1 MSSFTGNQ
9 RLFGPP
15 SNLTFGLK
23 GSSQLFSLAYEHI
36 MNAYDAYVCW
46 WCQSLLP
53 VMVPLGPL
61 FREDYYL
68 IASGIGFNT
77 DAALICLPQAAP
89 PDVQRV
95 HGRPKAVSHEPVK
108 QRTAHQKILDSYIS

>member
-1 MSSFTGNQ
+1 
-9 RLFGPP
+9 
-15 SNLTFGLK
+15 
-23 GSSQLFSLAYEHI
+23 

-77 DAALICLPQAAP
+77 DAALIC
-89 PDVQRV
+89 
-95 HGRPKAVSHEPVK
+95 PKLHLQMSKEFMADPKRSLMNLSNREQPTK
-108 QRTAHQKILDSYIS
+108 KSWTPIFPKFSYIQSDL

>member
-1 MSSFTGNQ
+1 
-9 RLFGPP
+9 
-15 SNLTFGLK
+15 
-23 GSSQLFSLAYEHI
+23 

-77 DAALICLPQAAP
+77 DAALICLPKLHLPMSKEFMADP
-89 PDVQRV
+89 S
-95 HGRPKAVSHEPVK
+95 GLS
-108 QRTAHQKILDSYIS
+108 